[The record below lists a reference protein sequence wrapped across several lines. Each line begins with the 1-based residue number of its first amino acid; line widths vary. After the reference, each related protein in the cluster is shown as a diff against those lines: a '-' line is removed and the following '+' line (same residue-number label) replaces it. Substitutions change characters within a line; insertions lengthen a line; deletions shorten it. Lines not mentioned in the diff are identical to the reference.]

1 MERNEME
8 KKIIENYQKDENM
21 MMMVFA
27 QWCVNQDLD
36 PVAVYLKAYPEQR
49 DNPVLKQ
56 MMELTVPKEES
67 SDIRYSTL
75 LGVLQLFGNEDL
87 AIAIQEMQ
95 KR

>member
-67 SDIRYSTL
+67 SDIPYSTL
-75 LGVLQLFGNEDL
+75 LGVLQLFANEDL

>member
-67 SDIRYSTL
+67 SDIPYSTF

-87 AIAIQEMQ
+87 AIAIQDMQ